1 MNGNTVNNQVSRRP
15 SNKVVQDSSRRNEK
29 LLIIVSVLTFLF
41 IAAELV
47 GGYFGN
53 SLAIMTTA
61 FHMMSDLVSFL
72 LSILAIRLGRRK
84 PSAKFSFGFQ
94 RAEVLGALIS
104 VLIIWALTGVLI
116 YLAVMRIIHRNYV
129 IEPNMMMITAG
140 VGVGFNILI
149 GCLLHFAK
157 SRQSPKINA
166 KDDVSINEGYPEIG
180 AGTQIGHQNL
190 NIRAA
195 FIHVLGDLVQSVG
208 VLIAAVVIKF
218 TGFKLADPI
227 CTFLFGLLVVITTL
241 SVLKDVIFVLMEAV
255 PSHMDMPKL
264 CADIVSVIGVLT
276 ISEMQIWSLN
286 MDTTAISVHLN
297 VRQSEET
304 HLCQITKSVHKKLK
318 DTHGFTFATVQIHPI
333 NEDSITSIHDVRD
346 VN

>member
-1 MNGNTVNNQVSRRP
+1 MNGNTVNNPVSERS

-29 LLIIVSVLTFLF
+29 VLILVSVLTFLF

-47 GGYFGN
+47 GGYLGN
-53 SLAIMTTA
+53 SLAIMTDA

-84 PSAKFSFGFQ
+84 PNAKFSFGFQ

-116 YLAVMRIIHRNYV
+116 YLAVMRIIHRSYN

-157 SRQSPKINA
+157 SRQSPNTNS
-166 KDDVSINEGYPEIG
+166 KDDISINEGYPEIG
-180 AGTQIGHQNL
+180 ARTQSGHQNL

-227 CTFLFGLLVVITTL
+227 CTFVFGLLVVITTL

-255 PSHMDMPKL
+255 PSHVDIAKL
-264 CADIVSVIGVLT
+264 SADIVSVIGVLT

-297 VRQSEET
+297 VSQSEET
-304 HLCQITKSVHKKLK
+304 HLCQIAKSVHKKLK
-318 DTHGFTFATVQIHPI
+318 DNHGFTFVSVQIHPI
-333 NEDSITSIHDVRD
+333 NEYRMTNIHDFRD
-346 VN
+346 AN